1 MTADSFA
8 EMLRARPAGRG
19 RWSAR
24 CPAHADSSPSLSIA
38 EGKDGRVVIRCWAG
52 CATKDI
58 LAARGLTMRDLFAGP
73 PATPQQ
79 AAMLAAEREAKASWQ
94 SQQRAISRA
103 ARDRVFQLESLVD
116 AIGEK
121 LARSPDDRELE
132 RLFHEVC
139 DAFHAA
145 EAELYPVAP
154 ELGGLRLEMPA
165 AIPASIAAALL
176 DIGRSFD
183 AIKRLLDSEP
193 ERIAS

>member
-1 MTADSFA
+1 MTPEALA
-8 EMLRARPAGRG
+8 ALVNARRSGVR
-19 RWSAR
+19 RWLAR
-24 CPAHADSSPSLSIA
+24 CPAHPDRSPSLSIA

-58 LAARGLTMRDLFAGP
+58 LAASGLTMRDLFAGP

-79 AAMLAAEREAKASWQ
+79 AAMLAAEREAKAAWQ
-94 SQQRAISRA
+94 RQQRAISRA

-121 LARSPDDRELE
+121 LARSPDDWELE

-145 EAELYPVAP
+145 EADLYPVAP
-154 ELGGLRLEMPA
+154 ELGGLRLGMAA
-165 AIPASIAAALL
+165 AIPAYIAAALL

-183 AIKRLLDSEP
+183 GVKRLLDAGQ
-193 ERIAS
+193 ERIA